1 MRESIAY
8 TIRSLLSE
16 LCENP
21 NELTNL
27 QREQL
32 GKTARR
38 LLEFAWQKEQRDP
51 WLIIHALQA
60 VCRTFESN
68 NSASAELLRYCL
80 GQEHIAEYGFQEL
93 PWLTREVERL
103 IPLDPELVED
113 IYIAAF
119 GYSEKRSDLKTG
131 MGSGRI
137 LPLTSTASQD
147 YKNAHYQLAEIY
159 PTFLNEAPVRATR
172 ALISI
177 LNAYVAEE
185 HYLSSE
191 GIIEEKFNF
200 NDREAAIRMDYSH
213 IWDSG
218 ADYASQDDPIKM
230 LNAFEEYLHRI
241 SKDTAKI
248 DERQKILDTLI
259 THNDLAVLWRRLLTC
274 GISAPTTLGHEIRS
288 LAWELPILKGID
300 TTIEV
305 GDFLPT
311 IFSLLTAEEQGRI
324 EQAILSI
331 SIPQTSGQENQDAAE
346 NIRNRLIGCLPPELI
361 RTAPARA
368 LIQELNEQER
378 IPPNAPRFRIG
389 AFTRKGF
396 GEREYLVEQGVPVEE
411 EENQRVQRLEQ
422 PVKEFIKSHTNSSPT
437 EEDARLILPHL
448 QELHTALQ
456 TAQTDGVHPKQRDHA
471 WDTLAEACEHLTKT
485 EAISRDTELVGF
497 VREVLLGASLY
508 QDPPS
513 VPEYDAHF
521 DKSPSWSRPAAR
533 ILAATGITWL
543 ARHVA
548 DEAILE
554 AIERLSKDAVPA
566 VRFQVASHLIA
577 LHKTAPDLMWS
588 ILERMCSEES
598 SRSVLQALLV
608 YPLNRLSGPYA
619 DRVSGLVRIV
629 FDQTVDGD
637 GVEKVRES
645 CVSIFAGLAV
655 WQDHSPSREIVNII
669 ADQPIDFSD
678 EAHRIITY
686 LRDLMTHGSL
696 APPDPEQDKVRLRSI
711 LIMSHILRSVI
722 NSFQTSEKNYKDIP
736 FDSLPDEEQKRRET
750 IVRLAVSISREMYF
764 SSGAHEGKKSQSKA
778 EEIRVNKNARKRF
791 LEETKPILH
800 GLADFGFPPLV
811 YDLLQTLEFLLVS
824 SPEEV
829 FLLISRVVCA
839 GDRYRYQY
847 DSLAADLNVRLV
859 ERFLAEYRHVL
870 RESEEC
876 RNALVKILDIFV
888 AAGWPSARRLTYR
901 LEEIWR

>member
-21 NELTNL
+21 SELTNL

-51 WLIIHALQA
+51 WLIIHSLQA
-60 VCRTFESN
+60 VCRTFESD
-68 NSASAELLRYCL
+68 NSASAELLRCCL

-93 PWLTREVERL
+93 PWLTREIGRL

-147 YKNAHYQLAEIY
+147 YKSAHYQLAEIY
-159 PTFLNEAPVRATR
+159 PAFLDEAPVRATR
-172 ALISI
+172 ALISA
-177 LNAYVAEE
+177 LNAYVAEK
-185 HYLSSE
+185 YRPPS
-191 GIIEEKFNF
+191 EEKFSL
-200 NDREAAIRMDYSH
+200 NDRKVTIRTDYSH
-213 IWDSG
+213 IWDSETG
-218 ADYASQDDPIKM
+218 YASHDDPIKM
-230 LNAFEEYLHRI
+230 LNVFEEHLHKI
-241 SKDTAKI
+241 SNDTAKI
-248 DERQKILDTLI
+248 DERQEILDTI
-259 THNDLAVLWRRLLTC
+259 IAHNDLAVLWRRLLNC
-274 GISAPTTLGHEIRS
+274 GTSAPTTLGHEIRS
-288 LAWELPILKGID
+288 LAWELPILKCID

-305 GDFLPT
+305 GTFLT
-311 IFSLLTAEEQGRI
+311 AIFSLLTVEEQEHI
-324 EQAILSI
+324 EQTILSI
-331 SIPQTSGQENQDAAE
+331 PNTLDQDDQNAAE
-346 NIRNRLIGCLPPELI
+346 YTRNHLIKCLPPELI
-361 RTAPARA
+361 RTVPARDLVQA
-368 LIQELNEQER
+368 LNEQEES
-378 IPPNAPRFRIG
+378 PPSEPFSHISVGTSKA
-389 AFTRKGF
+389 F
-396 GEREYLVEQGVPVEE
+396 GEQGHLAEQGVPVEE
-411 EENQRVQRLEQ
+411 EQNQRVQRLEQ
-422 PVKEFIKSHTNSSPT
+422 PVKEFIKNHTNSSPA
-437 EEDARLILPHL
+437 EEDVRLVLHHL

-485 EAISRDTELVGF
+485 EAISRDTELGRF
-497 VREVLLGASLY
+497 VREALLGASLC

-533 ILAATGITWL
+533 IPAATGITWL
-543 ARHVA
+543 ARHVT
-548 DEAILE
+548 DEAVLE
-554 AIERLSKDAVPA
+554 AIERLSQDAVPA

-619 DRVSGLVRIV
+619 DRVSSLVRII

-637 GVEKVRES
+637 GVKEVRES

-655 WQDHSPSREIVNII
+655 WQDHSPSREVVNVI
-669 ADQPIDFSD
+669 ADHPTDFSD
-678 EAHRIITY
+678 EAHRIITD
-686 LRDLMTHGSL
+686 LRDLMTYGPLDPSE
-696 APPDPEQDKVRLRSI
+696 PEQDEIRHRSI
-711 LIMSHILRSVI
+711 SLMSHILRSATT
-722 NSFQTSEKNYKDIP
+722 SFQTSEENYKGIP
-736 FDSLPDEEQKRRET
+736 FDSLSDEEQKRRET
-750 IVRLAVSISREMYF
+750 IVRLAVSIGREMYF
-764 SSGAHEGKKSQSKA
+764 SSGAHEGGKSQSEA
-778 EEIRVNKNARKRF
+778 EESRVNENARRRF

-829 FLLISRVVCA
+829 FLLIRRGVCA
-839 GDRYRYQY
+839 GDHHGYQY

-859 ERFLAEYRHVL
+859 ERFLAEYRYVL

-876 RNALVKILDIFV
+876 RNALVKILNIFV